1 MPARLPP
8 THLTPLLVLLCLYVC
23 PARGDTP
30 IPFGLPVQYRDVVT
44 VLDFAD
50 GRDASE
56 LANVDEAQA
65 RLEETERNLGPY
77 HPALAAEF
85 VQVAE
90 LAMEAGVWDPPVWSA
105 YRMSLAAWHQLA
117 ASSICGRHA
126 HPTVLK
132 G

>member
-1 MPARLPP
+1 MPARLTP

-77 HPALAAEF
+77 HPALAGRIR
-85 VQVAE
+85 
-90 LAMEAGVWDPPVWSA
+90 AGRRAGD
-105 YRMSLAAWHQLA
+105 
-117 ASSICGRHA
+117 G
-126 HPTVLK
+126 
-132 G
+132 GG